1 MFDFSGDY
9 SIVFKMTR
17 FRLLKEKKYIYVI
30 CETRKSIIHTYL
42 FERKMVNIKGVVMIE
57 GLKWK
62 HMVCEYN
69 LTSKIKLV
77 ESPRLLYKY
86 ANPEN
91 YFHLF
96 KLEKI

>member
-1 MFDFSGDY
+1 
-9 SIVFKMTR
+9 
-17 FRLLKEKKYIYVI
+17 
-30 CETRKSIIHTYL
+30 
-42 FERKMVNIKGVVMIE
+42 MVNIKGVVMIE

-86 ANPEN
+86 ANPKN